1 MNISG
6 NDNDVDEYNE
16 EIDGRS
22 DAYET
27 NMVPPEADE
36 PQLTTRIR
44 AGGDEFPPAD
54 ARIKD

>member
-16 EIDGRS
+16 ELDGRS

-36 PQLTTRIR
+36 P
-44 AGGDEFPPAD
+44 
-54 ARIKD
+54 